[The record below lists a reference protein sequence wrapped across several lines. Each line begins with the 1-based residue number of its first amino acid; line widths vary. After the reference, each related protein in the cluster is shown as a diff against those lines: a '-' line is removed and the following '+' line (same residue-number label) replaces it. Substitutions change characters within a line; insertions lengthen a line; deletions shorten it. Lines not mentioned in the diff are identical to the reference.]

1 MTVVWSRRA
10 IGNLAALRDYI
21 AEDNPRGAA
30 RVAQQILDAVEL
42 LTTQPHI
49 GRPGRITGTRE
60 LVVAGTPYV
69 IPYCVRKGKLELL
82 AVFHGRQK
90 WPEKL

>member
-1 MTVVWSRRA
+1 MRVVWSRRA

-21 AEDNPRGAA
+21 AEDNPGSAI
-30 RVAQQILDAVEL
+30 RVANQILNAAEL

-49 GRPGRITGTRE
+49 GRPGRIIGTRE

-69 IPYCVRKGKLELL
+69 IPYGVRGGQLELL

-90 WPEKL
+90 WPKRL

>member
-10 IGNLAALRDYI
+10 IENLVALRGYI
-21 AEDNPRGAA
+21 AEDSPRSAGS
-30 RVAQQILDAVEL
+30 VAHKILGAVEL
-42 LTTQPHI
+42 LTAQPHI

-69 IPYCVRKGKLELL
+69 IPYRVRGGRLELL

-90 WPEKL
+90 WPDKI